1 MLSIPAR
8 AIGFCCA
15 LVAGVGCTYDW
26 PVGAPLGP
34 GDAALADA
42 ALADASLPDGATS
55 DGGNAADGTLDA
67 PAEGSRDSA
76 PAVGPVVDCV
86 ALAAQVKKDRA
97 AAKKCMETAGE
108 CTTTVDD
115 ECGCP
120 SFVGMPT
127 TVETA
132 TYRTSAAALKSS
144 RCMLACPS
152 PCPQPGTVGLCAL
165 TGVGAGVACKP

>member
-1 MLSIPAR
+1 MISTPAR

-26 PVGAPLGP
+26 PVGALPGA
-34 GDAALADA
+34 GDASLAE
-42 ALADASLPDGATS
+42 ASLPDGASS
-55 DGGNAADGTLDA
+55 DGGKAVDATLDA
-67 PAEGSRDSA
+67 PAEGGPDGA
-76 PAVGPVVDCV
+76 PAADGPVVDCV
-86 ALAAQVKKDRA
+86 ALAAQVKRDRA
-97 AAKKCMETAGE
+97 AAKQCVETAGE
-108 CTTTVDD
+108 CMTTVDD
-115 ECGCP
+115 ECGCA
-120 SFVGMPT
+120 SFVGKPT

-165 TGVGAGVACKP
+165 TGGGTGVACKP